1 VFDLADPLNS
11 YTCTDPEDVS
21 TCASLFGMGV
31 PLVLSIFFLVV
42 GVVLLILWWIR
53 NPSFFRWK
61 PEAYDVNKEP
71 AQSFNS

>member
-1 VFDLADPLNS
+1 
-11 YTCTDPEDVS
+11 
-21 TCASLFGMGV
+21 
-31 PLVLSIFFLVV
+31 VLSIFFLVV